1 MSRAT
6 PVEMNGTQPVGLP
19 RLLPPA
25 RVDLDTHL
33 AQYGP
38 LPVVHSR
45 AQRAQL
51 IDTVDRSGLRGRGG
65 AGFPTGRKLRAV
77 ADKGRRNAV
86 VANAAESE
94 PASFKDAILIT
105 RAPHLVLDGAVIAA
119 NAVRADTVYL
129 VIERRDPAV
138 RAVVDDA
145 IAARA
150 ATDPVRIE
158 MVTVPSRYVAGEE
171 SAAVNFI
178 NTGVAKPTFVPPRP
192 FERGVRG
199 RPTLVQNVETL
210 ANVAL
215 IARYGADWFRTVGTR
230 EEPGSLLV
238 TLTGAVAQPGV
249 YEFPVGTP
257 VLDVL
262 GAAHTPLDTVGAM
275 LVGGYFGN
283 WLPPSAL
290 PALRLTHAS
299 LREAG
304 GTLGSGVIGVLSDRS
319 CGIAETAR
327 ITRYLAEE
335 SAEQCGPCIYGVR
348 ALADAMDA
356 LARRVI
362 ARDTVPNL
370 RRWLDDVAHRGAC
383 HLPDGAVGLVAS
395 SLRVFADDVEAHS
408 VHGRCIHANSRAVL
422 PIPDEATRDRSW
434 T

>member
-1 MSRAT
+1 
-6 PVEMNGTQPVGLP
+6 
-19 RLLPPA
+19 
-25 RVDLDTHL
+25 L

-51 IDTVDRSGLRGRGG
+51 IDAVERSGLRGRGG

-77 ADKGRRNAV
+77 ADKGRRNVV

-94 PASFKDAILIT
+94 PASFKDAILLT

-138 RAVVDDA
+138 HAAVFDA
-145 IAARA
+145 IAARTHA
-150 ATDPVRIE
+150 AHDPVRIDI
-158 MVTVPSRYVAGEE
+158 VTIPSRYVAGEE

-178 NTGVAKPTFVPPRP
+178 NTGIAKPTFVPPRP

-230 EEPGSLLV
+230 EEPGSFLV

-257 VLDVL
+257 AVTVL
-262 GAAHTPLDTVGAM
+262 GAAHTPLDNVGAM

-304 GTLGSGVIGVLSDRS
+304 GTLGSGVIGVLADRS

-327 ITRYLAEE
+327 IARYLAEE

-356 LARRVI
+356 LARGAT

-408 VHGRCIHANSRAVL
+408 VHGRCIHPDSRAVL
-422 PIPDEATRDRSW
+422 PIPDDATRDRSW
-434 T
+434 S